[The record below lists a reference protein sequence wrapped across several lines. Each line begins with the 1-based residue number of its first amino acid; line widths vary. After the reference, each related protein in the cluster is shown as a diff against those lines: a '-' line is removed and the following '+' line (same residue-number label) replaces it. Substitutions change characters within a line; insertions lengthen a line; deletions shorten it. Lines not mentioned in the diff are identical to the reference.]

1 MTSNFINELFSL
13 SGKTA
18 LVTGASGYLGRSIAI
33 SLAKSGA
40 KVILHGRSKTKIN
53 KLVEEFKGKGFEAEP
68 LIFDL
73 TEENETKKS
82 LKKIQ
87 DQPINIIV
95 NNAYSGTSG
104 TILSSSINDYRASY
118 EVSLVGMS
126 NLVQILLPALRV
138 GKKQK
143 TMHQSSILH
152 QCMA

>member
-73 TEENETKKS
+73 TEENETKNH
-82 LKKIQ
+82 LKKFKISQ
-87 DQPINIIV
+87 
-95 NNAYSGTSG
+95 STSLLTTLIPG
-104 TILSSSINDYRASY
+104 PLALSFRLQLMIT
-118 EVSLVGMS
+118 E
-126 NLVQILLPALRV
+126 PAM
-138 GKKQK
+138 KF
-143 TMHQSSILH
+143 H
-152 QCMA
+152 